1 MLADFVELY
10 WRIADAAAAWLRAF
24 LRLQGLES
32 EAFPMSWAGCGMA
45 GSSNEIPTE
54 LIRTAVR
61 KGPFGAEKRP
71 IWQYKI

>member
-1 MLADFVELY
+1 MPTTRMVVGFFAVAGGGIRGVSDVV
-10 WRIADAAAAWLRAF
+10 
-24 LRLQGLES
+24 G
-32 EAFPMSWAGCGMA
+32 GCGMA

-61 KGPFGAEKRP
+61 KGQFGAEKRP